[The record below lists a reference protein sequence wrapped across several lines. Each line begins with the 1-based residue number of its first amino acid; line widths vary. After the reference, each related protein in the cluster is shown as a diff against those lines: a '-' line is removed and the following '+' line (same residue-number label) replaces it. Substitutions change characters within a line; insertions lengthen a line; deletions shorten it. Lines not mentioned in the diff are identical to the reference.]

1 MSTQG
6 DLIEN
11 IAKRYLKIPYS
22 VIYKNDARS
31 DAIKKFVDEYKA
43 DSAIDIVLSGC
54 HTYVIETNKI
64 KEASKEK
71 LV

>member
-22 VIYKNDARS
+22 VMYKNDARS
-31 DAIKKFVDEYKA
+31 DAIKKFVDEYKV
-43 DSAIDIVLSGC
+43 DGAIDIVLSGC
-54 HTYVIETNKI
+54 HTYAIKTNKI
-64 KEASKEK
+64 KEAAKK